1 MNTFRACLTFLCLA
15 LTTGCSSA
23 MPGHNNNGGIGMVIS
38 SFSPGSVS
46 PGVQDFTLTIVGSG
60 FPTFSS
66 TSEDQLSVLW
76 SVGSQNG
83 AYLSIDRAKCDANHI
98 VATVP
103 AALVQNAGT
112 FDVQVQIFHLADDM
126 PKAVSNIAH
135 FVVSSSGPWDY

>member
-1 MNTFRACLTFLCLA
+1 
-15 LTTGCSSA
+15 
-23 MPGHNNNGGIGMVIS
+23 MPGHNNNGGGMVIS

-46 PGVQDFTLTIVGSG
+46 LGAQDFTLTILGSG
-60 FPTFSS
+60 FPAFSS

-76 SVGSQNG
+76 GVGSQNEVS
-83 AYLSIDRAKCDANHI
+83 LSIDLAKSDANHI

-126 PKAVSNIAH
+126 PKAVSNIGH
-135 FVVSSSGPWDY
+135 FVVAAGGQWDY